1 LIVRIFVFTI
11 AFVFIA
17 ALGVGTV
24 LDIQRN
30 GVTVISV
37 VAVVLFAVIMIGV
50 VGALGS
56 GPRR

>member
-1 LIVRIFVFTI
+1 VRIFVFTI
-11 AFVFIA
+11 ALVFIA
-17 ALGVGTV
+17 AIGVGTV

-37 VAVVLFAVIMIGV
+37 IAGLLFAVIMIGV
-50 VGALGS
+50 VGAIGS

>member
-1 LIVRIFVFTI
+1 VRIFVFTI

-17 ALGVGTV
+17 AIGVGTV

-37 VAVVLFAVIMIGV
+37 IAVLLFAVIMIGV
-50 VGALGS
+50 VGAVGS
-56 GPRR
+56 GRRQ

>member
-1 LIVRIFVFTI
+1 MRVFVFTI

-37 VAVVLFAVIMIGV
+37 IAVIVFGVIMVGV

>member
-1 LIVRIFVFTI
+1 VRIFVFTI

-24 LDIQRN
+24 LNIQRN

-37 VAVVLFAVIMIGV
+37 IAVILFAVIMIGV

>member
-1 LIVRIFVFTI
+1 VRVFVFTI

-37 VAVVLFAVIMIGV
+37 IAVIVFGVIMIGV

>member
-1 LIVRIFVFTI
+1 MRVLVFTI

-30 GVTVISV
+30 GVTIISV
-37 VAVVLFAVIMIGV
+37 IAVVLFGVIMIGV

-56 GPRR
+56 GRRK

>member
-1 LIVRIFVFTI
+1 MRIFVFTI

-37 VAVVLFAVIMIGV
+37 IAVLLFAVIMIGV
-50 VGALGS
+50 VGAVGS
-56 GPRR
+56 GRRQ

>member
-1 LIVRIFVFTI
+1 VRVFVFTI

-37 VAVVLFAVIMIGV
+37 IAVIVFGVIMVGV

-56 GPRR
+56 GSRR

>member
-1 LIVRIFVFTI
+1 VRVFVFTI

-30 GVTVISV
+30 GVAVISV
-37 VAVVLFAVIMIGV
+37 IAVIVFGVIMIGV

-56 GPRR
+56 GPRQ

>member
-1 LIVRIFVFTI
+1 MRVFVFTI

-37 VAVVLFAVIMIGV
+37 IAVIVFGVIMVGV

-56 GPRR
+56 GSRR

>member
-1 LIVRIFVFTI
+1 VRIFVFTI

-30 GVTVISV
+30 GITVISV
-37 VAVVLFAVIMIGV
+37 IAVILFAVIMIGV
-50 VGALGS
+50 VGAVGS
-56 GPRR
+56 GRR

>member
-1 LIVRIFVFTI
+1 MRVFVFTI

-30 GVTVISV
+30 GVTIISV
-37 VAVVLFAVIMIGV
+37 IAVIVFGVIMIGV

-56 GPRR
+56 GQRR

>member
-1 LIVRIFVFTI
+1 VRIFVFTI
-11 AFVFIA
+11 AIVFIA
-17 ALGVGTV
+17 ALGVGTA

-30 GVTVISV
+30 GITVIGV

-56 GPRR
+56 NRR

>member
-1 LIVRIFVFTI
+1 MRIFVFTI
-11 AFVFIA
+11 AIVFIA

-30 GVTVISV
+30 GVTIISV
-37 VAVVLFAVIMIGV
+37 IAVVLFGVIMIGV

-56 GPRR
+56 GSRK

>member
-1 LIVRIFVFTI
+1 VRVFVFTI

-30 GVTVISV
+30 GVTVLSV
-37 VAVVLFAVIMIGV
+37 IAVIVFGVIMVGV

-56 GPRR
+56 GSRR

>member
-1 LIVRIFVFTI
+1 VRIFVFTI

-17 ALGVGTV
+17 AFGVGTV

-37 VAVVLFAVIMIGV
+37 IAVAVFAVIMIGV
-50 VGALGS
+50 LGALGS
-56 GPRR
+56 NRR

>member
-1 LIVRIFVFTI
+1 VRIFVFTI

-37 VAVVLFAVIMIGV
+37 VAVVVFGVIMIGV

>member
-1 LIVRIFVFTI
+1 MRIFVFTI

-37 VAVVLFAVIMIGV
+37 IAVLLFAVIMIGV

-56 GPRR
+56 QRR

>member
-1 LIVRIFVFTI
+1 VRIFVFTI
-11 AFVFIA
+11 ALVFIA
-17 ALGVGTV
+17 AIGVGTV

-37 VAVVLFAVIMIGV
+37 IALLLFGVIMIGV

-56 GPRR
+56 RPRK

>member
-1 LIVRIFVFTI
+1 MRVFVFTI

-37 VAVVLFAVIMIGV
+37 IAVIVFGVIMIGV

-56 GPRR
+56 GPRQ

>member
-1 LIVRIFVFTI
+1 VRIFVFTI

-37 VAVVLFAVIMIGV
+37 IAVLLFAVIMIGV

-56 GPRR
+56 GPRQ

>member
-1 LIVRIFVFTI
+1 VRIFVFTI

-30 GVTVISV
+30 GVTIISV
-37 VAVVLFAVIMIGV
+37 IAVIVFCVVMIGV

-56 GPRR
+56 GPRQ

>member
-1 LIVRIFVFTI
+1 MRIFVFTI

-37 VAVVLFAVIMIGV
+37 IAVVLFAVIMIGV

-56 GPRR
+56 GTRR

>member
-1 LIVRIFVFTI
+1 MRIFVFTI

-30 GVTVISV
+30 GITVISV
-37 VAVVLFAVIMIGV
+37 TAVIVFAVIMIGV

-56 GPRR
+56 PRR

>member
-1 LIVRIFVFTI
+1 MRVFVFTI

-37 VAVVLFAVIMIGV
+37 IAVIVFGVIMVGV

-56 GPRR
+56 GPRQ

>member
-1 LIVRIFVFTI
+1 VRIFVFTI

-37 VAVVLFAVIMIGV
+37 IAVLLFAVIMIGV

>member
-1 LIVRIFVFTI
+1 VRVFVFTI

-37 VAVVLFAVIMIGV
+37 IAVIVFGVIMIGV

-56 GPRR
+56 GPRQ

>member
-1 LIVRIFVFTI
+1 MRIFVFTI

-24 LDIQRN
+24 LDIERN

-37 VAVVLFAVIMIGV
+37 IAAVLFAVIMIGV

-56 GPRR
+56 GTRR